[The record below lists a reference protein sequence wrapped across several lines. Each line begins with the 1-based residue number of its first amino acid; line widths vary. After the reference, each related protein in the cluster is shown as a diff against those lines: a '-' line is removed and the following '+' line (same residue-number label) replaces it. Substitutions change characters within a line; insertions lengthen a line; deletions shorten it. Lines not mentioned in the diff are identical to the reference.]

1 MREKTNPKWN
11 MEMKREALT
20 QHCAHRLVL
29 PYQEMGLVSYFCKAG
44 VNSARITT
52 INITPKLQW
61 RQ

>member
-1 MREKTNPKWN
+1 
-11 MEMKREALT
+11 MKREALT